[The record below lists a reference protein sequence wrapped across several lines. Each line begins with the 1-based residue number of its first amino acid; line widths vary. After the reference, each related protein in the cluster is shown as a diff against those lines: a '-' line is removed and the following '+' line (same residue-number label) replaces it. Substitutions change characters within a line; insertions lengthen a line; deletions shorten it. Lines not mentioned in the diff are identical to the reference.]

1 MLDTHNAVEWPV
13 WLVALTFGLA
23 SASSFPIGAAW
34 GAWTTNAAADH
45 RIGNAEEGRWSA
57 GILAFGAGCL
67 LFAVTVEIYGA
78 AVTKMERHGY
88 VKEIPS
94 ISTVIVTAMFGA
106 WAYVVANRWIVSVAS
121 EGFETSSAAG
131 ADEETHLV
139 PPGMAT
145 SLTYE
150 GVQEQ
155 ASRRTMSDSAMA
167 ARRKSFLV
175 GYASWFGVLV
185 SGIPEGI
192 LLGQLVTVGQS
203 SYVLVISLFISNY
216 PTALASA
223 SMMKQGGKGTMEI
236 IGMWGFVF
244 LLTGT
249 CAALLPICM
258 PAAMAADTPLYVE
271 VVGDVLEGLAGGS
284 MMASILALM
293 LPEAYIILGDLA
305 GLLATAGF
313 LFAVV
318 LKVFSGLIS
327 EYTVQAYTVHTAA

>member
-23 SASSFPIGAAW
+23 SAASFPIGAAW
-34 GAWTTNAAADH
+34 GACTTSVAADH
-45 RIGNAEEGRWSA
+45 KLGIVEESRWSA
-57 GILAFGAGCL
+57 GTLAFGAGCL
-67 LFAVTVEIYGA
+67 LFAVTVEIYGT
-78 AVTKMERHGY
+78 AVAKMERDGY
-88 VKEIPS
+88 VGGIPS

-236 IGMWGFVF
+236 IGMWVLVF
-244 LLTGT
+244 LLTGL
-249 CAALLPICM
+249 CAALPPICV
-258 PAAMAADTPLYVE
+258 PAAAEHAPLYMKA
-271 VVGDVLEGLAGGS
+271 VGDVLEGLAGGS
-284 MMASILALM
+284 MMASILSLM

-313 LFAVV
+313 LVAVA
-318 LKVFSGLIS
+318 LKVFSGLLN
-327 EYTVQAYTVHTAA
+327 EYTIRAYTVPRAA

>member
-67 LFAVTVEIYGA
+67 LFAVTVEIYGT
-78 AVTKMERHGY
+78 AVAKMERDGY
-88 VKEIPS
+88 VGGIPS

-106 WAYVVANRWIVSVAS
+106 WAYVMASRWIISVMS
-121 EGFETSSAAG
+121 EDFETSAAAP

-139 PPGMAT
+139 PPGMAN

-150 GVQEQ
+150 AVQEQ
-155 ASRRTMSDSAMA
+155 ALKPTTSDSTRE

-192 LLGQLVTVGQS
+192 LLGQLVTMGFS
-203 SYVLVISLFISNY
+203 SQVLVISLFISNY
-216 PTALASA
+216 PTAFASA
-223 SMMKQGGKGTMEI
+223 GMMKQGGKSTMEI
-236 IGMWGFVF
+236 IGMWVLVF
-244 LLTGT
+244 LLTGL
-249 CAALLPICM
+249 CAALPPICV
-258 PAAMAADTPLYVE
+258 PAAAEHAPLYMKA
-271 VVGDVLEGLAGGS
+271 VGDVLEGLAGGS
-284 MMASILALM
+284 MMASILSLM